1 MPGEPDE
8 AGRGCVVKIQA
19 AVVVIIGLLLILLT
33 LVTCGGPGPTPP
45 PQPRVLI
52 ATVAASS
59 NKHILVRRD
68 DYGQVLPDA
77 TTLPAIGSHI
87 DVVWTRIAPG
97 SGTPTPNWSSI
108 ETPIAIVS
116 GQMVRLADGTEAE
129 RPLWVTAPMMFAQ
142 GATAGVC
149 DTFVPAWAQAGA
161 AYYNV
166 GGQNVPRY
174 DSLSLMAAYSE
185 TIKQI
190 GIEYNGDE
198 RIAGFIIGGGYNNEE
213 WFTSSWC
220 HVPAATPTP
229 GGPTMTPFP
238 ITATEMG
245 DWTIN
250 AIRAFHQYLPDKP
263 VYVNLA
269 SVETD
274 ATRCRVT
281 DEIASY
287 GAGNNIGI
295 GFNGMNPDAPGFVE
309 QPATPTVV
317 PTWVAPTPAA
327 LNVSPTAGRFQPAM
341 ACMSGTDCLMV
352 WQDKRN
358 DPSRLW
364 INGYGM
370 DNNGD
375 IYGVRVDPETGVAL
389 GSEFVIEGVAQDEQW
404 PAVIYNP
411 TEGDY
416 VVAWQEVSVSA
427 TVENW
432 NQFEYCYDI
441 KARRVTHDGVPAGT
455 TMTVSDAVDCQWVPQ
470 LAWDSGGG
478 KTLVTWHDHRYRTG
492 MPRTPNPQTEK
503 EIFGQR
509 LEYHGSDLVLSG
521 SDFPLTV
528 SGEATPAPRNQQYS
542 SAWMADGI
550 AHVCWSDN
558 RSTSGTPEPF
568 DIYCQ
573 SLVAEQTGGLSNVAV
588 EENAGTQEKPR
599 VARDSAGNTWVTWQ
613 GYQTPA
619 PFPNPGTTNVKAM
632 RLNASLTPVS
642 PAFMV
647 AGDTALYPL
656 PDVACTDNGVCVV
669 AWGGGAGLK
678 ASRYTYQQVALGA
691 GTVYGSRAD
700 EIRAV
705 GIEDRLN
712 LIFAKDGV
720 LYASSW
726 VETPPT
732 PVPTPAPACGSLD
745 IVRNNLGAVPVKFEP
760 AFTQATTVPSKRQF
774 DYWSW
779 LLALTA
785 RVDFVDAQDGWFC
798 GADGCPTPVVDVL
811 NDVEAAP
818 DNFPVAFGNW
828 LEQQYGKT
836 AATTQHLWVAF
847 RDTEYPSDGGYC
859 QGYCEGWTGDFEH
872 YLAVTG
878 GGTTHLCSP
887 LAASTPYPSGAL
899 SCGAA
904 GLPFPYTRAYSRHA
918 RQMTGATLTI
928 GVRGA
933 YMATTLAGVALRV
946 AYVDSDTTDFTISYY
961 DGSAMHTLTVDRQGT
976 GDWVWATWPDLTINT
991 GIDLQINYSGAGA
1004 KPILHMVWMDL
1015 TGATGTADTPTPT
1028 PTGGV
1033 GVFTPTPTPT
1043 SWPATTVTCANMTG
1057 LVTLDGDLTE
1067 WDGVEEISVNK
1078 DTSAIV
1084 TPLPGPLASDAQAR
1098 VKCGWDAD
1106 YLYLAAVLDD
1116 DAVVAD
1122 SQFPWLDDSLEVGI
1136 DAGNDAIPW
1145 GPDDH
1150 EWSVRA
1156 NGEVLLFNRAE
1167 APGVMVYAA
1176 TAAGGGGGEGVEGA
1190 AAWQIEMRIERGALG
1205 VNQELAVGKR
1215 MRFTVGL
1222 NDDDDGGGRDHLL
1235 IWRGRSTLAASQE
1248 WAGLVLGE

>member
-1 MPGEPDE
+1 MPGKPGET
-8 AGRGCVVKIQA
+8 GRGCVVKTQT
-19 AVVVIIGLLLILLT
+19 VVVVLVGLLVILLT

-45 PQPRVLI
+45 PLPREMI
-52 ATVAASS
+52 ATLVASS
-59 NKHILVRRD
+59 PKHILVRRD
-68 DYGQVLPDA
+68 DYSQVLPDA

-116 GQMVRLADGTEAE
+116 GQTVRLADGTTAE

-149 DTFVPAWAQAGA
+149 DTFVPPWAQAGA
-161 AYYNV
+161 AHYNIN
-166 GGQNVPRY
+166 GQNVPRY

-190 GIEYNGDE
+190 GIEYNADE

-287 GAGNNIGI
+287 GAENNIGI
-295 GFNGMNPDAPGFVE
+295 GFNGMNPDAPGFE
-309 QPATPTVV
+309 
-317 PTWVAPTPAA
+317 
-327 LNVSPTAGRFQPAM
+327 
-341 ACMSGTDCLMV
+341 
-352 WQDKRN
+352 
-358 DPSRLW
+358 
-364 INGYGM
+364 
-370 DNNGD
+370 
-375 IYGVRVDPETGVAL
+375 
-389 GSEFVIEGVAQDEQW
+389 
-404 PAVIYNP
+404 
-411 TEGDY
+411 
-416 VVAWQEVSVSA
+416 
-427 TVENW
+427 
-432 NQFEYCYDI
+432 
-441 KARRVTHDGVPAGT
+441 RRPAGT
-455 TMTVSDAVDCQWVPQ
+455 
-470 LAWDSGGG
+470 
-478 KTLVTWHDHRYRTG
+478 
-492 MPRTPNPQTEK
+492 
-503 EIFGQR
+503 
-509 LEYHGSDLVLSG
+509 
-521 SDFPLTV
+521 
-528 SGEATPAPRNQQYS
+528 
-542 SAWMADGI
+542 
-550 AHVCWSDN
+550 
-558 RSTSGTPEPF
+558 
-568 DIYCQ
+568 
-573 SLVAEQTGGLSNVAV
+573 
-588 EENAGTQEKPR
+588 
-599 VARDSAGNTWVTWQ
+599 
-613 GYQTPA
+613 
-619 PFPNPGTTNVKAM
+619 
-632 RLNASLTPVS
+632 
-642 PAFMV
+642 
-647 AGDTALYPL
+647 
-656 PDVACTDNGVCVV
+656 
-669 AWGGGAGLK
+669 
-678 ASRYTYQQVALGA
+678 
-691 GTVYGSRAD
+691 
-700 EIRAV
+700 
-705 GIEDRLN
+705 
-712 LIFAKDGV
+712 
-720 LYASSW
+720 
-726 VETPPT
+726 
-732 PVPTPAPACGSLD
+732 PTPAPACGSLD
-745 IVRNNLGAVPVKFEP
+745 IVRQNLGTVPVKFEP
-760 AFTQATTVPSKRQF
+760 AFTQATTVPAKRQF

-811 NDVEAAP
+811 NDVESAP

-847 RDTEYPSDGGYC
+847 RDTEYPADGGYC

-918 RQMTGATLTI
+918 RQMTGSTLTI

-961 DGSAMHTLTVDRQGT
+961 DGSAMQTLTVDRQGT
-976 GDWVWATWPDLTINT
+976 GDWKWATWPDLTINT
-991 GIDLQINYSGAGA
+991 GTDLQINYSGAGV

-1015 TGATGTADTPTPT
+1015 TGATGTVSTPTPT
-1028 PTGGV
+1028 PTGGI
-1033 GVFTPTPTPT
+1033 GVFTPTPTAT
-1043 SWPATTVTCANMTG
+1043 RWPATTLTCADMTG
-1057 LVTLDGDLTE
+1057 LVTLDGDLAE
-1067 WDGVEEISVNK
+1067 WGGVEQITVNK
-1078 DTSAIV
+1078 DTSAVV
-1084 TPLPGPLASDAQAR
+1084 TPRPGPLASDAQAR

-1106 YLYLAAVLDD
+1106 YLYVAAVLDD

-1122 SQFPWLDDSLEVGI
+1122 SQSPWLDDSLEVGI

-1156 NGEVLLFNRAE
+1156 NGEVLLFNQAE
-1167 APGVMVYAA
+1167 APGVMAYAA
-1176 TAAGGGGGEGVEGA
+1176 TAAGGGGGGDGVEGA
-1190 AAWQIEMRIERGALG
+1190 AAWQIEMRIERSALG
-1205 VNQELAVGKR
+1205 VNQALAAGKR

-1222 NDDDDGGGRDHLL
+1222 NDDDDGGGRDHQL
-1235 IWRGRSTLAASQE
+1235 IWRGRSTLAVSQE